1 MKTKKLT
8 KVIAGFLALT
18 ACFTLFS
25 CGKNENDIADGGKFS
40 LEDLDFK
47 GETFTIQS
55 SANLNPW
62 DENGFRSSNYLIQGA
77 EEIVGDKASDA
88 ALQRNSKVENDL
100 NIRLNYMESDYSY
113 LTVSSDIRN
122 LILDG
127 GADDI
132 QLIINDIRII
142 GLCAEGLF
150 HDASLGAYFDFEQNY
165 WYDDLTES
173 VALKSGTRH
182 VLMGDFFID
191 IIRYSNSI
199 LFNKDLYEIF
209 GGDSEG
215 IYDVVHSGDWTLD
228 KLMSILQGG
237 EGYSYNSTYIDFTG
251 NRKRDTRDTYG
262 IAFTDYWGSSIPF
275 MVSTDPGYIT
285 RDEEGFP
292 QLANY
297 NNNTVSLCEKLDKLY
312 HMPETAFMIHKDD
325 AAARKAFL
333 ENRVLFL
340 GGQMLGHL
348 ESSDYANSEMNFAI
362 LPYPKLNEYQQ
373 DYVSPIHDITE
384 VGFIP
389 ATVSFAEFDLV
400 SAVIEALTK
409 ESANTVI
416 PKYYESTLKIRY
428 ARESANADMIQLIHD
443 HYGNAFPLA
452 WDYSIA
458 NFIMGSVSQT
468 IKNGADTYA
477 SYYRSYENTAQSTL
491 TDLVTNYK
499 NTTGDR

>member
-1 MKTKKLT
+1 MKLNKLT
-8 KVIAGFLALT
+8 RLISVLLSLT
-18 ACFTLFS
+18 ACLTLFS
-25 CGKNENDIADGGKFS
+25 CGKNKNDITDGRTAS

-55 SANLNPW
+55 SANLNEW
-62 DENGFRSSNYLIQGA
+62 DEGAFRSSNYLIQGA

-88 ALQRNSKVENDL
+88 ALQRNSLVENKL

-113 LTVSSDIRN
+113 QTVSSDIRN
-122 LILDG
+122 LILGG

-132 QLIINDIRII
+132 HLIINDIRII

-150 HDASLGAYFDFEQNY
+150 HDASGGAYFDFTQNY
-165 WYDDLTES
+165 WYDDLMES
-173 VALKSGTRH
+173 VALKSGTRYI
-182 VLMGDFFID
+182 LMGDYFID
-191 IIRYSNSI
+191 VIRYSNSI

-209 GGDSEG
+209 GGDGES
-215 IYDVVHSGDWTLD
+215 IYDIVRSGNWTLD
-228 KLMSILQGG
+228 KLMSIMEGG

-262 IAFTDYWGSSIPF
+262 MAFIDYWGSSIPF
-275 MVSTDPGYIT
+275 MISTDPGYT
-285 RDEEGFP
+285 VRDEEGFP
-292 QLANY
+292 VLANY

-325 AAARKAFL
+325 AATRKAFL

-348 ESSDYANSEMNFAI
+348 ESSDYANSEVNFAI

-389 ATVSFAEFDLV
+389 ATVSYTDLDLV
-400 SAVIEALTK
+400 SAVIEALTM

-428 ARESANADMIQLIHD
+428 ARESANAEMIQLIHD

-452 WDYSIA
+452 WDYSLE

-468 IKNGADTYA
+468 IKNGADSYA
-477 SYYRSYENTAQSTL
+477 SYYRSYENSAQGTL
-491 TDLVTNYK
+491 TDLVTDFK
-499 NTTGDR
+499 NATDDR